1 MEFFNQFTIAP
12 DAQHLLLLRYL
23 LVITLLIHVPYMAMA
38 VGGTSVSLVLNL
50 LDRDRKVKT
59 TPMLGRLA
67 YDLMHITV
75 PNRLAPLLFGVLPL
89 GALWMIYGQ
98 WLYQSS
104 VNTMDLFP
112 VGVLLIAVGF
122 LATLAYRGTMYPGG
136 QNRAVNLALGK
147 AAVGMLIVGTYIVIG
162 SVVRFQDPERWHLT
176 HDPIRTLT
184 SFNIIWKYL
193 FFLMSGFAMA
203 GCSILYF
210 FFNWSGRKPVMDP
223 AYMKIA
229 KNVGAALAMKGVL
242 LLPVFGFFYMVTTP
256 ILAMSTEVYSVAIAV
271 LIVLFIIFVL
281 LYLVLASPTPRF
293 GRLTFILLIV
303 VFLLTGVWDQ
313 MTLVNAT
320 KEHSAM
326 LVTQAEAR
334 EAEFRLEREKL
345 GATALKIDLALGENV
360 FNTVC
365 STCHKMDERVVGPPL
380 NSVLP
385 KYAGKYDELVS
396 YIQSPSKKDPA
407 YPPMPAPAVNLS
419 EIKSVAAFL
428 LGEDPAKLPGGGDG
442 H

>member
-67 YDLMHITV
+67 YDLMHITI
-75 PNRLAPLLFGVLPL
+75 PNRVAPLLFGVLPL

-203 GCSILYF
+203 GCGILYF
-210 FFNWSGRKPVMDP
+210 FFDWSGRKPVMDP

-242 LLPVFGFFYMVTTP
+242 LLPVLGFFYMVTTP

-407 YPPMPAPAVNLS
+407 YPPMPVPAVNLS

>member
-12 DAQHLLLLRYL
+12 NAQHLMLLRYL

-38 VGGTSVSLVLNL
+38 VGGTSMSLVFNL

-67 YDLMHITV
+67 YDLMRITL
-75 PNRLAPLLFGVLPL
+75 PNRVVPLVFGVLPL
-89 GALWMIYGQ
+89 LTLWVIYGQ
-98 WLYQSS
+98 WFYQSA
-104 VNTMDLFP
+104 VNTMHLFP
-112 VGVLLIAVGF
+112 VGVALIILGFPAVF
-122 LATLAYRGTMYPGG
+122 AYKKSMNTGG
-136 QNRAVNLALGK
+136 QNTLMNVATGK
-147 AAVGMLIVGTYIVIG
+147 AAVGLLVLGTYIVIG

-193 FFLMSGFAMA
+193 FFMMSGLAVA
-203 GCSILYF
+203 GCGMLYF
-210 FFNWSGRKPVMDP
+210 FFDWSGRRPVMDDE
-223 AYMKIA
+223 YMKMT
-229 KNVGAALAMKGVL
+229 KNVGAAMAMKGVL
-242 LLPVFGFFYMVTTP
+242 VLPLLGFFYMVTTP
-256 ILAMSTEVYSVAIAV
+256 ILAMSTEVYTVAVAA

-281 LYLVLASPTPRF
+281 LYLVLASSRPRF

-326 LVTQAEAR
+326 LTTQAEAR
-334 EAEFRLEREKL
+334 EAELALEREKL
-345 GATALKIDLALGENV
+345 HAGKVKIDLAVGEQV
-360 FNTVC
+360 FKDVC
-365 STCHKMDERVVGPPL
+365 SVCHKMDERVVGPPL

-385 KYAGKYDELVS
+385 KYTGKYDELVS
-396 YIQSPSKKDPA
+396 YIQKPSKKDPE
-407 YPPMPAPAVNLS
+407 YPPMPVPPVSMS

-428 LGEDPAKLPGGGDG
+428 LGEDPATIGSGSGD